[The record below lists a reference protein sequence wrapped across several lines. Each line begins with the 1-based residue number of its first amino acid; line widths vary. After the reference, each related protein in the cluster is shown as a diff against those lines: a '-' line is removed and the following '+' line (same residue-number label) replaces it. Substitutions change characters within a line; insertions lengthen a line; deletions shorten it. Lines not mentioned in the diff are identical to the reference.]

1 MIANAGQFLL
11 FLAKL
16 FSNREKF
23 RVYAQLILDECV
35 LIGVDSI
42 FIVVIISTF
51 IGGVTA
57 IQTAHSLTSP
67 FVPLYIIGVICR
79 DMTVLE
85 LAPTFT
91 GVILAGKIGSSIAG
105 NIGTMRITE
114 QIDAL
119 EVMGI
124 NSASYL
130 VLPKIIAGMIMF
142 PLLTVVAGFLSL
154 YGGFLASVL
163 TGILKSDEYIYG
175 IRFQF
180 ESENVLFALLKALIF
195 GFLITSISA
204 YQGYITK
211 GGSLEVGKASTNAV
225 TNSCIAVLIADYVVA
240 QLLMS

>member
-1 MIANAGQFLL
+1 
-11 FLAKL
+11 
-16 FSNREKF
+16 
-23 RVYAQLILDECV
+23 
-35 LIGVDSI
+35 
-42 FIVVIISTF
+42 
-51 IGGVTA
+51 
-57 IQTAHSLTSP
+57 
-67 FVPLYIIGVICR
+67 
-79 DMTVLE
+79 
-85 LAPTFT
+85 
-91 GVILAGKIGSSIAG
+91 
-105 NIGTMRITE
+105 
-114 QIDAL
+114 
-119 EVMGI
+119 
-124 NSASYL
+124 
-130 VLPKIIAGMIMF
+130 MIMF

-175 IRFQF
+175 IRYQF

>member
-35 LIGVDSI
+35 LIGIDSI

-130 VLPKIIAGMIMF
+130 VLPKIIAG
-142 PLLTVVAGFLSL
+142 FLSL

-175 IRFQF
+175 IRYQF

-225 TNSCIAVLIADYVVA
+225 TNSCIAVLIADYAVA